1 MFPNAKVYYLS
12 MDSAK
17 KWSLI
22 IDSVQVFNCFHYG
35 HFLPFWASGGA
46 LGGAVGSPQGPYE
59 TLNLHT
65 YPHPVSSTTAS
76 SLGKFMDFGGLPI
89 PNE

>member
-1 MFPNAKVYYLS
+1 MFPNAKVYHFS

-17 KWSLI
+17 KWSLVLI
-22 IDSVQVFNCFHYG
+22 LFRFSIVFIMVIFY
-35 HFLPFWASGGA
+35 HFGLLGGA
-46 LGGAVGSPQGPYE
+46 LGGTVGSPQGPYE
-59 TLNLHT
+59 MLNLHT